1 MIVALLFASAIFFA
15 AWPHPM
21 REAGVSASVA
31 VMMYGA
37 IAFFGGLGWVV
48 AARTWPE
55 LHGRALQYALIAGS
69 LNALGCVFFA
79 YVFRRQGRAELGRAI
94 MISLVIQVGLNAAW
108 AAYQS
113 GSVSWRLA
121 AGTATAVMTILLL
134 R

>member
-1 MIVALLFASAIFFA
+1 MILVLLFASAIFFA

-31 VMMYGA
+31 LMMYGA
-37 IAFFGGLGWVV
+37 VSFIGGGIWVT

-55 LHGRALQYALIAGS
+55 LSGRPFQLAIAAGC

-79 YVFRRQGRAELGRAI
+79 YVLTRQNRAELARDI

-113 GSVSWRLA
+113 GTLNWRLA
-121 AGTATAVMTILLL
+121 VGTGTAVLTILLL

>member
-1 MIVALLFASAIFFA
+1 MILVLLFASAIFFA

-21 REAGVSASVA
+21 REARVSPSVA
-31 VMMYGA
+31 LMMYGA
-37 IAFFGGLGWVV
+37 FSFVGGAIWVV

-55 LHGRALQYALIAGS
+55 LHGRTLQLAAAAGC

-79 YVFRRQGRAELGRAI
+79 YVLTRQSRADLARDI

-113 GSVSWRLA
+113 GSMNWRLA
-121 AGTATAVMTILLL
+121 VGTITAFLTIVLLG
-134 R
+134 